1 MTSPR
6 QKKKKLLALR
16 KMKEQAE
23 IAVPAVAE
31 VVVEKKE
38 QPVVEQPVV
47 KEEPAKVEKAEET
60 SLQKEIDDKRAEAM
74 ARAKARREE
83 RLRKRAEET
92 ENQE

>member
-23 IAVPAVAE
+23 KTAPAVAE

-38 QPVVEQPVV
+38 QPVVVQPVAKEEPV
-47 KEEPAKVEKAEET
+47 KEEKVEET

-83 RLRKRAEET
+83 RLRKRAEEAAKA
-92 ENQE
+92 E